1 MESDLGAKVKKLRIS
16 HGLTQEDVAKAL
28 DVTPGYISNVEN
40 GRNLMTLRMLSYYA
54 ELTGVSLDYLAGSV
68 DKSYQNTALDNEIM
82 QIVQKLDADTKE
94 KLISTLRIWER
105 KKINLSFIILM
116 AVQILH
122 SHFFLNLLTLDFFH
136 SVELTF

>member
-28 DVTPGYISNVEN
+28 NVEN
-40 GRNLMTLRMLSYYA
+40 GSNLMTLRMLSYYA

-94 KLISTLRIWER
+94 KLISTLRIWE
-105 KKINLSFIILM
+105 KKE
-116 AVQILH
+116 A
-122 SHFFLNLLTLDFFH
+122 
-136 SVELTF
+136 

>member
-1 MESDLGAKVKKLRIS
+1 MMDSDLGAKVKKLRIS

-68 DKSYQNTALDNEIM
+68 DKTYQNTALDNEITS
-82 QIVQKLDADTKE
+82 ILNKLNSEQKE
-94 KLISTLRIWER
+94 NFISTLRLWFC
-105 KKINLSFIILM
+105 NQN
-116 AVQILH
+116 A
-122 SHFFLNLLTLDFFH
+122 
-136 SVELTF
+136 

>member
-1 MESDLGAKVKKLRIS
+1 MENDLGAKVKKLRIQ

-54 ELTGVSLDYLAGSV
+54 DLTHVSLDYLAGSV

-82 QIVQKLDADTKE
+82 QIVQKLDVNAKE
-94 KLISTLRIWER
+94 KLIQTLRIWSRE
-105 KKINLSFIILM
+105 
-116 AVQILH
+116 
-122 SHFFLNLLTLDFFH
+122 D
-136 SVELTF
+136 

>member
-1 MESDLGAKVKKLRIS
+1 MDSDLGAKVKKLRIA

-68 DKSYQNTALDNEIM
+68 DKNYQNTALDNEIM
-82 QIVQKLDADTKE
+82 QLVQNMDADYKE
-94 KLISTLRIWER
+94 KLIATLRIWNTNE
-105 KKINLSFIILM
+105 K
-116 AVQILH
+116 
-122 SHFFLNLLTLDFFH
+122 
-136 SVELTF
+136 

>member
-1 MESDLGAKVKKLRIS
+1 MDSDLGVKVKMSIIA

-68 DKSYQNTALDNEIM
+68 DKNYQNTALDNEIM
-82 QIVQKLDADTKE
+82 QLVQKMDADSKE
-94 KLISTLRIWER
+94 KLIATLRIWNTNE
-105 KKINLSFIILM
+105 K
-116 AVQILH
+116 
-122 SHFFLNLLTLDFFH
+122 
-136 SVELTF
+136 